1 MQIHEDLSSLALF
14 SSASSLCATQEFLT
28 SHRMLFSVA
37 RQQRAPQAHAGA
49 AGRTAQ
55 SGATGANRTRSQLS
69 SKNCLT
75 GSMEE
80 AKGTEMRA
88 FCGEFVVL
96 KTVYVPV
103 YANPSLVVF
112 GLISMSL
119 KENSGRFS
127 KGLTMAS
134 PVSSVMLAFTVC
146 INML

>member
-1 MQIHEDLSSLALF
+1 
-14 SSASSLCATQEFLT
+14 
-28 SHRMLFSVA
+28 
-37 RQQRAPQAHAGA
+37 
-49 AGRTAQ
+49 
-55 SGATGANRTRSQLS
+55 
-69 SKNCLT
+69 
-75 GSMEE
+75 MEE